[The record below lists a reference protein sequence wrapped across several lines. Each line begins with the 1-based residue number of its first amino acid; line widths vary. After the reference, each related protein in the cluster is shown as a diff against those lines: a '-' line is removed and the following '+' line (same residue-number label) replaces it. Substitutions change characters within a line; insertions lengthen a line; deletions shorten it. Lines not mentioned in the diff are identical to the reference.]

1 MSDQHNTS
9 GNNVSGDGN
18 TVAGGNQDNRR
29 TSINTGN
36 VSGGVVNIGGEM
48 RVGGDMNVSYGG
60 AGGDARQQ
68 LEAQIAELRRALDEL
83 RQSHPDDVEVVETL
97 VGEAESEAKK
107 PQPNKKLLEI
117 KGNSLKQAAENLLS
131 VAPIAVKIAK
141 TLLMLA

>member
-36 VSGGVVNIGGEM
+36 VSGGVVNI
-48 RVGGDMNVSYGG
+48 GGDMNVSYGG

-117 KGNSLKQAAENLLS
+117 KGNSLKEAAENLLS